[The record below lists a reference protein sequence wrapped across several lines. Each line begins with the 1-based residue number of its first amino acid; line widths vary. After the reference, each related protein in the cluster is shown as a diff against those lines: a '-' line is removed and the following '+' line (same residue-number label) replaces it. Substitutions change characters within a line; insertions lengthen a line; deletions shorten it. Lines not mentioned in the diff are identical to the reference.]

1 VIYFVREEVINLTAT
16 TIRLERA
23 EEDALDAM
31 VRVGLFPSKDEAARA
46 AIIKY
51 AADLGLMS
59 PEMLWQKITKHK
71 RRKVSPAQLQR
82 DIEAA
87 CSEA

>member
-1 VIYFVREEVINLTAT
+1 MRAT
-16 TIRLERA
+16 TIKLERA
-23 EEDALDAM
+23 EEDVLERM
-31 VRVGLFPSKDEAARA
+31 VRVGLFPFKDEAARA

-59 PEMLWQKITKHK
+59 PEMLWHKITRHK
-71 RRKVSPAQLQR
+71 RRKVTPAQLRR

-87 CSEA
+87 CNEA